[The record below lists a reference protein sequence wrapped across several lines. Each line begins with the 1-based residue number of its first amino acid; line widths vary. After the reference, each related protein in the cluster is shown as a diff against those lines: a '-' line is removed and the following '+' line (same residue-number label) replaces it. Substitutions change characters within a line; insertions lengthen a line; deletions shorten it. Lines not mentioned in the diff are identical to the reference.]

1 MVKSTLGRVIRRCLE
16 VAPSSTQTWLARE
29 TNLAQGKGWG
39 SFTVRQEVEAA
50 LSLLPAGHRDTPVVL
65 DVGANVGEWA
75 LAMNNASPRA
85 TVYAFEPGAESFAVL
100 ANRFVGYSSVHVVN
114 SAVSNSVGT
123 ALLWSDR
130 SGSALS
136 SLSKRQMEHFGV
148 EFEHSEPV
156 QVVTLDSWRQE
167 ANVDPI
173 ILKIDVEG
181 HEMAVLEGARTVI
194 ESVVVVQFEFGGC
207 NIDSRTYFR
216 DFWYFF
222 RDIGFRLFR
231 LSPKGLVLVEHY
243 DEAEEVFLTTNFFA
257 QRIK

>member
-1 MVKSTLGRVIRRCLE
+1 MKAIAGRVVRRSLRSMSSSVQSRMIRE
-16 VAPSSTQTWLARE
+16 I
-29 TNLAQGKGWG
+29 NLAQGRGWG
-39 SFTVRQEVEAA
+39 SFTVSEEVGAA
-50 LSLLPAGHRDTPVVL
+50 LTLLPKGLRDTPVVL
-65 DVGANVGEWA
+65 DVGANKGEWTSA
-75 LAMNNASPRA
+75 LINASRGA
-85 TVYAFEPGAESFAVL
+85 TVYAFEPGTKSFAAL
-100 ANRFVGYSSVHVVN
+100 TTRFSDCPNIHLIH
-114 SAVSNSVGT
+114 SAVSDHSGT
-123 ALLWSDR
+123 ALLWSDMPG
-130 SGSALS
+130 SGLS
-136 SLSKRQMEHFGV
+136 SLSKRQLDHLGLD
-148 EFEHSEPV
+148 FEHHEPV
-156 QVVTLDSWRQE
+156 ALITLDAWRQE
-167 ANVDPI
+167 AMVDPVV
-173 ILKIDVEG
+173 LKIDVEG